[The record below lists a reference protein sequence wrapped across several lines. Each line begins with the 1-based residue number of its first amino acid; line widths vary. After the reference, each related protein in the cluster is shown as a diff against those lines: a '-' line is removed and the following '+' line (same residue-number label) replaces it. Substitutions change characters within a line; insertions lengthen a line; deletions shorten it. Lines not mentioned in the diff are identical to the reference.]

1 MYFLCIQYIQYTLS
15 TTHKHRKLYKLCAK
29 PWCKQSLPSNS
40 TFKNCEHCRNLDRIN
55 QQARQTKR
63 NETKTDIQHTTT
75 GQKRGIDQDNQ
86 DQHSDRPSHRS
97 KIHNNPEETGEDV
110 FKLDG
115 IELIKDITEPDIT
128 EPDITEPD
136 ETVSTLN
143 LKDRELLRIKPNTGS
158 KQLLRCQGSF

>member
-1 MYFLCIQYIQYTLS
+1 MERITCIFCVYSIFNVHFRLHMNTANS
-15 TTHKHRKLYKLCAK
+15 TTKLCAK

-55 QQARQTKR
+55 QQARRTKK
-63 NETKTDIQHTTT
+63 NETKTDIQHTTA
-75 GQKRGIDQDNQ
+75 GQKRGIDQVNQ
-86 DQHSDRPSHRS
+86 NQHSDRPSHRS
-97 KIHNNPEETGEDV
+97 KIHNNPEETGENV

-115 IELIKDITEPDIT
+115 REDIT